1 VDLIRDAA
9 SGGAEDILFIGE
21 RSIVNDHFVDLPGL
35 HAWVSTSDMKSNN
48 FAKVF
53 ETPPKFDLCICDLEF
68 DEFAEFT
75 TIFESVLPFMRQ
87 GGTIIGLHLNPENA
101 DVCVDYDG
109 LSVRL
114 ANIPNVEIFPT
125 TSCRTIGES
134 GGSYLT
140 TRRDRLVGGVIYVRL
155 EI

>member
-1 VDLIRDAA
+1 
-9 SGGAEDILFIGE
+9 
-21 RSIVNDHFVDLPGL
+21 
-35 HAWVSTSDMKSNN
+35 MKSNN

-87 GGTIIGLHLNPENA
+87 GATIIGLHLNPENA

-109 LSVRL
+109 LSL
-114 ANIPNVEIFPT
+114 GWPIFRTLKFFTLLSAGRSKKVGSPT
-125 TSCRTIGES
+125 
-134 GGSYLT
+134 
-140 TRRDRLVGGVIYVRL
+140 
-155 EI
+155 